1 MASKKQ
7 DTKRKQ
13 NCAKSAPDHDQRAE
27 PAVSLSKGQANEQP
41 QQQSVLH
48 SPQGVKD
55 EMAEREQSPIS
66 QSLIRDK
73 RLSIIQKIIVISII
87 LIATM
92 LLYMVFGSQSR
103 TKSGH
108 GAERTNQISTS
119 KEQTY
124 GELACPER
132 SRRVE
137 PIPVATQRSAT
148 ADSQLSRSESAE
160 GKIDG
165 STEIVQPYKQI
176 IPISR
181 DAVSSAP
188 VENLQV
194 EREASSLSLRTAETL
209 YKQRDFKKAYDVF
222 NQLRR
227 NLTADPED
235 DPLRD
240 FLQLKMALCLNKAG
254 DVEFAKAGAET
265 DLFRAV
271 LQSRFPIIRI
281 IINYHQCIDLLQ
293 KKQYLKAQTKAYQT
307 IALIDAVDWSA
318 LDEKSDE
325 LDQPQQPAEG
335 GFDPVQGSAM
345 ASQLARDCH
354 FLAVECLTKEVLS
367 LRDADKDLPSKL
379 WSHNLEFDPIVNL
392 SDEKLQRFLN
402 SGSKQLNKAVLAPYI
417 QSIGT
422 PSKVR
427 GQDFV
432 PRWEISCCSASIGEL
447 LARFAANADFDINWT
462 CDSTE
467 GLRNRPVKLY
477 MSGVTAQQ
485 FVTVAAGCAGLLAC
499 FDNEGVVEI
508 LDPFDYT
515 SLSEHI
521 ALLGRQAVSLWQ
533 RYILTFGDEERVA
546 NAHFAKGLLQEQQG
560 HISEAVAEYKLMV
573 NCYHRSSLAPFALL
587 NSSKLKAGLHDYF
600 GAREDLKQIVEQYP
614 NSGLYDQACLY
625 LAEASMK
632 AGLLQEAAQLYR
644 KVYNMSLSLESQRAS
659 ILGAGKCFYEDKD
672 YENADK
678 WLTRYINSFDSA
690 QARSEQHRGDSF
702 AENRTNRDFC
712 SACFLLGKA
721 NLALGKYEQA
731 CRAFQYTLAG
741 QLPLQQYLETVLAL
755 VKTHIQAS
763 ASSTEPQ
770 RHLVEAFKLLES
782 TRSRQFSQE
791 ESIEILLLR
800 ASVLRSMGL
809 FDEAVTI
816 LGDTARYL
824 PDSQLKA
831 KVFFEQSK
839 CLIAKGDLK
848 SARKGLT
855 EILVFVEPGPLAYE
869 VMYELAD
876 LCLKLNE
883 NTQVISISLQIL
895 NSEVEDTLKQKT
907 SELLATAY
915 TRQKDYD
922 KAALALLG
930 QWKTGNNTETKGDFR
945 KQNHEDII
953 SQGQVKQNV
962 QPGEG

>member
-13 NCAKSAPDHDQRAE
+13 NCAKSATDRDPHAE
-27 PAVSLSKGQANEQP
+27 PALSLSKGQANGQP

-48 SPQGVKD
+48 SPQGAKD
-55 EMAEREQSPIS
+55 EMAEREQNPIS
-66 QSLIRDK
+66 QSLIQNK
-73 RLSIIQKIIVISII
+73 RLSIIQKILVISIF
-87 LIATM
+87 LIAAM
-92 LLYMVFGSQSR
+92 LLYMVFGSRSR

-108 GAERTNQISTS
+108 GAESTSQISTS
-119 KEQTY
+119 KEQTC
-124 GELACPER
+124 GEL
-132 SRRVE
+132 VE
-137 PIPVATQRSAT
+137 PIPVAAQRSTT
-148 ADSQLSRSESAE
+148 ADRQPSRSEPAGDE
-160 GKIDG
+160 VEG

-176 IPISR
+176 IPTSR

-188 VENLQV
+188 VEGLLFEPEAQSRRQV

-209 YKQRDFKKAYDVF
+209 YKQGDFIKAYDVF
-222 NQLRR
+222 DQLRR

-240 FLQLKMALCLNKAG
+240 FLQLKMAFCLNKAG
-254 DVEFAKAGAET
+254 DVESAKARTET

-281 IINYHQCIDLLQ
+281 IINYHQCIDLIQ

-318 LDEKSDE
+318 LDEKSDD
-325 LDQPQQPAEG
+325 LNQPQRNY
-335 GFDPVQGSAM
+335 

-367 LRDADKDLPSKL
+367 LCDADKDLPSKL

-392 SDEKLQRFLN
+392 SYAQLQRFLS
-402 SGSKQLNKAVLAPYI
+402 SGSKQLNKAVLAPHI

-422 PSKVR
+422 PSKVQ

-447 LARFAANADFDINWT
+447 LARFAANADLDINWT

-477 MSGVTAQQ
+477 MSAVTAQQ
-485 FVTVAAGCAGLLAC
+485 FVTVAAGCAGLLAR
-499 FDNEGVVEI
+499 FDNEGIVEI
-508 LDPFDYT
+508 FNPFDYA

-521 ALLGRQAVSLWQ
+521 ALLWRRAVSLWQ
-533 RYILTFGDEERVA
+533 RYMLTFDDDERIA

-560 HISEAVAEYKLMV
+560 HINEAIAEYKLMV
-573 NCYHRSSLAPFALL
+573 NRYHRSFLAPFALL
-587 NSSKLKAGLHDYF
+587 NSSRLKVGLHDYF

-614 NSGLYDQACLY
+614 HSGLYDQACLY
-625 LAEASMK
+625 LAETSMK
-632 AGLLQEAAQLYR
+632 AGLLQEAARLYR

-672 YENADK
+672 YENAAK

-690 QARSEQHRGDSF
+690 QDRF

-741 QLPLQQYLETVLAL
+741 QLPMQQYLETVLAL

-770 RHLVEAFKLLES
+770 RHLVEALKLLES

-824 PDSQLKA
+824 PDSQLKT

-839 CLIAKGDLK
+839 CLIAKGDLE
-848 SARKGLT
+848 SARKSLT

-876 LCLKLNE
+876 LCLELNE
-883 NTQVISISLQIL
+883 NTQVISITLQIL

-930 QWKTGNNTETKGDFR
+930 QWEKSSNTETKGDLG
-945 KQNHEDII
+945 KQNREDVI
-953 SQGQVKQNV
+953 SQDQIKQDA
-962 QPGEG
+962 QLGEG

>member
-7 DTKRKQ
+7 GAKRKR
-13 NCAKSAPDHDQRAE
+13 NCTKSAKDRDPSA
-27 PAVSLSKGQANEQP
+27 GQINGQP
-41 QQQSVLH
+41 SQKQSIPC
-48 SPQGVKD
+48 SPQVAKD

-73 RLSIIQKIIVISII
+73 RLSVIQKILVISII
-87 LIATM
+87 LIAAM
-92 LLYMVFGSQSR
+92 LLYVVFGSRSR
-103 TKSGH
+103 TKSSH
-108 GAERTNQISTS
+108 GAESTSQISTS
-119 KEQTY
+119 KEQTH
-124 GELACPER
+124 GELVAKPL
-132 SRRVE
+132 VE
-137 PIPVATQRSAT
+137 PIPIATQQSTT
-148 ADSQLSRSESAE
+148 ADSQPSHSEPAG

-165 STEIVQPYKQI
+165 PTEIVQPYKQI
-176 IPISR
+176 IPTSQ

-188 VENLQV
+188 VESLLFEPGVQSQRQV
-194 EREASSLSLRTAETL
+194 EQEVPSLSLRTAEIL
-209 YKQRDFKKAYDVF
+209 YKQGDFKKAYDVF
-222 NQLRR
+222 DQLRR

-240 FLQLKMALCLNKAG
+240 FLQLKMAFCLN
-254 DVEFAKAGAET
+254 KAGAET

-281 IINYHQCIDLLQ
+281 IINYYQCIDLIR

-325 LDQPQQPAEG
+325 LDQPRWPAPRLRGDKLAPAQAGG
-335 GFDPVQGSAM
+335 GFDPVQGSAL
-345 ASQLARDCH
+345 ASQLARDCY

-379 WSHNLEFDPIVNL
+379 WNHNLEFDPIVNL
-392 SDEKLQRFLN
+392 SDAQLQRFLS

-422 PSKVR
+422 HSKV
-427 GQDFV
+427 QDRNFI

-462 CDSTE
+462 CDFTE

-485 FVTVAAGCAGLLAC
+485 FITVAAGCAGLLAR
-499 FDNEGVVEI
+499 FDNEGTVEI
-508 LDPFDYT
+508 FDPFDYA

-521 ALLGRQAVSLWQ
+521 ALISRQAVSLWQ
-533 RYILTFGDEERVA
+533 QFILTFGDDERIA

-560 HISEAVAEYKLMV
+560 HINEAVAEYKLMV
-573 NCYHRSSLAPFALL
+573 NRYYRSSLAPFALL
-587 NSSKLKAGLHDYF
+587 KSSKLKVGLHDYF

-614 NSGLYDQACLY
+614 HSGLYDQACLY
-625 LAEASMK
+625 LAETSMN

-690 QARSEQHRGDSF
+690 QDSF
-702 AENRTNRDFC
+702 AENRTNQDFY

-731 CRAFQYTLAG
+731 CQAFQYTLAG
-741 QLPLQQYLETVLAL
+741 QLPMQQYLETVLAL

-791 ESIEILLLR
+791 ESIGILLLR

-816 LGDTARYL
+816 LGDTAQYL
-824 PDSQLKA
+824 HASQLKA
-831 KVFFEQSK
+831 EILFEQSK
-839 CLIAKGDLK
+839 CLIAKGDLA
-848 SARKGLT
+848 SARKNLT

-869 VMYELAD
+869 IMYELAD

-895 NSEVEDTLKQKT
+895 NSEAEDTLKQKT

-922 KAALALLG
+922 KAALVLLG
-930 QWKTGNNTETKGDFR
+930 QWKTGNNTETKGDLG
-945 KQNHEDII
+945 KQNRDDII
-953 SQGQVKQNV
+953 SQGQIKQDV
-962 QPGEG
+962 QLGEG